1 MRKVLIFLAALVIV
15 CAGAL
20 GFMTSKYL
28 STDDYASKHFPAGYI
43 INGVRVY
50 DMDYDDALKTIT
62 EAWNAG
68 DILVIGTMDEPLA
81 TIRNIKCTYDISDQ
95 ISDVKK
101 NHKVLSAM
109 NHYLN
114 VPVSVRIP
122 MKVDR
127 VGKKFKKRVINADY
141 LERGTVTETTDAY
154 VDMDSPNFD
163 IVKEVYGSKPDTEKF
178 FQDILT
184 CIELGENVFKY
195 DEANYTAIP
204 KVKSDDP
211 QLLAYQKFCREYLN
225 QKITYDLGEDSMT
238 ITRET
243 LEPLMKDDLSGEA
256 DPEAVTKF
264 VADVA
269 EKYDN
274 VGQKRKFTS
283 LTGKTFTIDNGTYG
297 WSIDQAGEQEQLI
310 EDINSHKDVSR
321 QPVWA
326 TTGYGDYSLN
336 IGDTYIDID
345 ISKQKLI
352 FFKNGKKRFS
362 SDVVTGCRNYGTLTP
377 TGLYSV
383 LNKARDINLKGRN
396 TDGSK
401 YTSFVHYWMAFL
413 GGSYGM
419 HDANWRSSF
428 GGDIWITNG
437 SHGCV
442 NMPPSKIPKL
452 YNMVDYGTPVI
463 VHY

>member
-1 MRKVLIFLAALVIV
+1 MRKALIFLAALVCI

-20 GFMTSKYL
+20 GVMTSKYL
-28 STDDYASKHFPAGYI
+28 STDDYSSKHFPNGFI
-43 INGVRVY
+43 INGVHVN
-50 DMDYDDALKTIT
+50 DMDYDEAAEQIT
-62 EAWNAG
+62 ESWNAG
-68 DILVIGTMDEPLA
+68 DILVTGTMDEPLA
-81 TIRNIKCTYDISDQ
+81 RISNIKCTYDIDDQ
-95 ISDVKK
+95 LANVKK

-114 VPVSVRIP
+114 MPVSVRIP

-127 VGKKFKKRVINADY
+127 VGKKFKRSVINADY

-154 VDMDSPNFD
+154 VDTDSPNFD

-184 CIELGENVFKY
+184 CVELGQTVFQY

-238 ITRET
+238 ITRGD
-243 LEPLMKDDLSGEA
+243 LEPLMKDDMSGDA
-256 DPEAVTKF
+256 DPEAVAAFVTK
-264 VADVA
+264 VA

-297 WSIDQAGEQEQLI
+297 WSIDQEGEQAQLI

-352 FFKNGKKRFS
+352 FFKDGKKKFS
-362 SDVVTGCRNYGTLTP
+362 SDVVTGCRNTGTTTP

-383 LNKARDINLKGRN
+383 LNKARDIALKGQN

-401 YTSFVHYWMAFL
+401 YSSFVHYWMAFL

-428 GGDIWITNG
+428 GGDIWISNG

-463 VHY
+463 IHY

>member
-1 MRKVLIFLAALVIV
+1 MRKALIFIAVLICI

-20 GFMTSKYL
+20 GAMTSKYL
-28 STDDYASKHFPAGYI
+28 STADYTDRHFPAGYI

-50 DMDYDDALKTIT
+50 DMDYDDAIDTIT

-68 DILVIGTMDEPLA
+68 DILVTGTMDEPLG
-81 TIRNIKCTYDISDQ
+81 TIRNVKCTYNIGDQ
-95 ISDVKK
+95 VRNVKK

-122 MKVDR
+122 MKVDK
-127 VGKKFKKRVINADY
+127 VGRKFKKSVLESNY
-141 LERGTVTETTDAY
+141 LQRGTVTETTDAY
-154 VDMDSPNFD
+154 VDLNDPDFR
-163 IVKEVYGSKPDTEKF
+163 IVEEVYGSKPDTEKF

-184 CIELGENVFKY
+184 CIELGETVFQY
-195 DEANYTAIP
+195 DESNYTAIP
-204 KVKSDDP
+204 EVKSDDP
-211 QLLAYQKFCREYLN
+211 QLLAYQTFCRTYLN
-225 QKITYDLGEDSMT
+225 QKIVYDLGEDSMT
-238 ITRET
+238 ITRQD
-243 LEPLMKDDLSGEA
+243 LEALMQDNLSGEA
-256 DPEAVTKF
+256 DPEAVAKF
-264 VADVA
+264 VAGIAD
-269 EKYDN
+269 KYDN
-274 VGQKRKFTS
+274 VGRKRSFTS
-283 LTGKTFTIDNGTYG
+283 LTGKTFDIDNGTYG
-297 WSIDQAGEQEQLI
+297 WSVDQEGEAAQLI

-326 TTGYGDYSLN
+326 TTGYGEYSLN
-336 IGDTYIDID
+336 IGNTYIDID
-345 ISKQKLI
+345 VTKQKLI
-352 FFKNGKKRFS
+352 FFKDGRKAFS
-362 SDVVTGCRNYGTLTP
+362 SDVVTGCRNYGTTTP

-396 TDGSK
+396 IDGSK
-401 YTSFVHYWMAFL
+401 YSSFVHYWMAFL

-419 HDANWRSSF
+419 HDASWRTEF

-442 NMPPSKIPKL
+442 NMPPSTIPKL
-452 YNMVDYGTPVI
+452 YEMVDYGTPVI

>member
-1 MRKVLIFLAALVIV
+1 MRKALIFLAALVCV

-20 GFMTSKYL
+20 GVMTSKYL
-28 STDDYASKHFPAGYI
+28 STDEYASKHFPAGYI

-62 EAWNAG
+62 EAWNAS
-68 DILVIGTMDEPLA
+68 DILVTGTMDEPLA
-81 TIRNIKCTYDISDQ
+81 TIRNIKCTYDISGQ
-95 ISDVKK
+95 IAKVKK
-101 NHKVLSAM
+101 NHKILSAM

-122 MKVDR
+122 MKIDH
-127 VGKKFKKRVINADY
+127 VGKKFKKSVIEGNY
-141 LERGTVTETTDAY
+141 LERGTVTETTNAY
-154 VDMDSPNFD
+154 VDLDSPNFD

-184 CIELGENVFKY
+184 CIELGQTVFKY
-195 DEANYTAIP
+195 DESHYTAIP

-211 QLLAYQKFCREYLN
+211 QLLSYQKFCRDYLN

-238 ITRET
+238 ITRQD
-243 LEPLMKDDLSGEA
+243 LEALMKDDLSGEA
-256 DPEAVTKF
+256 DPDAVAKF
-264 VADVA
+264 VASVA
-269 EKYDN
+269 DKYDN
-274 VGQKRKFTS
+274 VGKKREFTS

-297 WSIDQAGEQEQLI
+297 WSVDQEGEQAQLI
-310 EDINSHKDVSR
+310 NDIASHQDVSR

-336 IGDTYIDID
+336 IGNTYIDID
-345 ISKQKLI
+345 ISKQRLI
-352 FFKNGKKRFS
+352 FFKNGEKKFS
-362 SDVVTGCRNYGTLTP
+362 SDVVTGCRNTGTTTP

-383 LNKARDINLKGRN
+383 LNKARNINLKGRN

-401 YTSFVHYWMAFL
+401 YSSFVQYWMAFL

-419 HDANWRSSF
+419 HDASWRTDF
-428 GGDIWITNG
+428 GGDIWITAG